1 MTLDIRFYVN
11 WNLPLPKFQFDFMKT
26 IIVATDFS
34 KEAENAVD
42 YAAALVQQI
51 GGKIVL
57 FNLYA
62 PSIHVSNARLSPQAF
77 DESAAR
83 TKEQLAVRAA
93 ALGEAYSISVSSYL
107 SVMGDMG
114 EEIEKLFVS
123 HDASLLVMGMAAKSL
138 EQELLGNTTTALI
151 HEFKF
156 PVLAVPYG
164 AQFHGIDRILFACD
178 NLQGIHRVILDEV
191 KTLALGAKA
200 SVEIFHV
207 NNHIRKIQEEG
218 IDDQTITAFG
228 EGLEG
233 VTYYYKDVASNAV
246 VNAIQEEM
254 ININADLLIMLPNK
268 YGFWSSLVHRSK
280 TRIMASG
287 LSVALLSIPLTPAN
301 KEED

>member
-1 MTLDIRFYVN
+1 
-11 WNLPLPKFQFDFMKT
+11 MKT

-42 YAAALVQQI
+42 YAAALIQQI

-57 FNLYA
+57 FNLYV

-77 DESAAR
+77 DQSANR
-83 TKEQLAVRAA
+83 TKERLASRAA
-93 ALGEAYSISVSSYL
+93 ALSDAYAIPVLSYL

-114 EEIEKLFVS
+114 EEIEHLFATY
-123 HDASLLVMGMAAKSL
+123 DASLLVMGMAAKSL
-138 EQELLGNTTTALI
+138 EQDLLGNTTTALI
-151 HEFKF
+151 HQFKF

-164 AQFHGIDRILFACD
+164 AKFKGVDRILFACD
-178 NLQGIHRVILDEV
+178 NLQGVHQVILQEV
-191 KTLALGAKA
+191 KTLALGMKA

-207 NNHIRKIQEEG
+207 NNQIRRIQDEG
-218 IDDQTITAFG
+218 IDDQTIAAFG

-246 VNAIQEEM
+246 IKAIQNEL

-268 YGFWSSLVHRSK
+268 YGFWGSLIHRSK

-287 LSVALLSIPLTPAN
+287 LSIALLSIPLTLASR
-301 KEED
+301 KERTDA